1 MVTRSE
7 SFSGSLGLGGSG
19 SSAPSPLTSSKSP
32 KAQTACFS
40 LREAESSSSR
50 KEIYGPVPT
59 NSSLTLCKDGK
70 EGYITFEKA
79 RYKVQLHG
87 AEATLDPSSA
97 EWEKVAK
104 KTLEFLKAIDALP
117 AQEDAAVRLDA
128 EGNFSAKQPGRKD
141 FIFSLESQKDKKA
154 IMDFYQELPHFFSQA
169 VKDKSAPLHEEGSY
183 TPERELRKKNNLLSN
198 STVFEMLTYLQQKNR
213 NFKFQEIDIYNHSG
227 GLPPVSKSKIPVQLF
242 ILDNQHDVPM
252 PGGGS
257 YNDGSALISR
267 EYFIKENGYYGAVFR
282 NNGHF
287 FALFADIEH
296 SVLFLM
302 DSLSDDAKTTLSKKY
317 DIEDLYFQIF
327 KRAPLENEIRNLF
340 NKRVQNENI
349 LVNCG
354 VHCVKFIEDLLLLA
368 NSHGIGNNGAIA
380 PKTLGDLIKEHESI
394 EKYRASWAERLNE
407 SAANSE
413 IDENAAEDADDADD
427 NDPED
432 SENLAVSYPLN
443 CARAHKAENA
453 TLSSTAADAAGASQ

>member
-7 SFSGSLGLGGSG
+7 SFSKSAEQDSPSSLS
-19 SSAPSPLTSSKSP
+19 PSPLASPKSP
-32 KAQTACFS
+32 KTHTACFS
-40 LREAESSSSR
+40 LREAPSASFR
-50 KEIYGPVPT
+50 KEIFRLVPPS
-59 NSSLTLCKDGK
+59 SSLSPCKDGK

-87 AEATLDPSSA
+87 AEASLDPSSA

-104 KTLEFLKAIDALP
+104 KTLEFLKDLKALP
-117 AQEDAAVRLDA
+117 AQEDAAVRFDD
-128 EGNFSAKQPGRKD
+128 EGNFSAKQPGKKD
-141 FIFSLESQKDKKA
+141 FIFSLQSQKDKKV
-154 IMDFYQELPHFFSQA
+154 IIDFYQELPSFRAGIA
-169 VKDKSAPLHEEGSY
+169 VKDKSSAPLHEESSY
-183 TPERELRKKNNLLSN
+183 TPERELRKKNSLLSN
-198 STVFEMLTYLQQKNR
+198 STVFEMLTHLQQNNR
-213 NFKFQEIDIYNHSG
+213 NFKFQEIDIYNHFEG
-227 GLPPVSKSKIPVQLF
+227 HPPASNIPVKLF

-267 EYFIKENGYYGAVFR
+267 EHFIKENGYYGAVFR
-282 NNGHF
+282 SSGHF

-296 SVLFLM
+296 NVLFLM

-340 NKRVQNENI
+340 NKRVQNENV

-354 VHCVKFIEDLLLLA
+354 VHCVKFLDEMLSLA
-368 NSHGIGNNGAIA
+368 NSHSIGNGGAIA
-380 PKTLGDLIKEHESI
+380 PNTIISLIKEHESI
-394 EKYRASWAERLNE
+394 EEYRASWAERLNK
-407 SAANSE
+407 SAAS
-413 IDENAAEDADDADD
+413 DVYENAVEDADDADD
-427 NDPED
+427 NDPKD

-453 TLSSTAADAAGASQ
+453 TLSSTAADAAGASH